1 VRNAAAIAVLALVA
15 HAAPAGA
22 QTGAWTDRGYAAV
35 NGFYQPSTSFT
46 DLVRPI
52 AFGEAAQVDTRY
64 GISAVPG
71 VDAAAGVRVW
81 RNLAIGVDV
90 GFLTKSGVGSVS
102 AQMPHPF
109 YFNRPR
115 AVAGDA
121 SGLARSETAVNLEA
135 LVMLPM
141 HARWQAALFGGPTWL
156 MVNQDLVTN
165 VTLAENY
172 PYDTASFAGA
182 TSARQSRGK
191 AGFNV
196 GGDVAYMLRPH
207 VGLGADVRFTRARIA
222 LTDTATVT
230 AGGAHIGAGLRFRF

>member
-1 VRNAAAIAVLALVA
+1 VKRAAAIVVLAAILRPA
-15 HAAPAGA
+15 SAAA
-22 QTGAWTDRGYAAV
+22 QSGAWTDKGYAAI
-35 NGFYQPSTSFT
+35 NGFYQPSTSFS

-64 GISAVPG
+64 GIKAVPG
-71 VDAAAGVRVW
+71 ADAAAGVRVW
-81 RNLAIGVDV
+81 RNFAIGVDV
-90 GFLTKSGVGSVS
+90 GFLTKSGSGTVT

-115 AVAGDA
+115 AVTGDA

-135 LVMLPM
+135 LVMLPIR
-141 HARWQAALFGGPTWL
+141 ARWQAALFGGPTWF

-165 VTLAENY
+165 VTLTENY
-172 PYDTASFAGA
+172 PYDTASFAGT
-182 TSARQSRGK
+182 TSTRQSRGK
-191 AGFNV
+191 AGVNV

-207 VGLGADVRFTRARIA
+207 VGIGVDVRFTRARIA

-230 AGGAHIGAGLRFRF
+230 AGGTHVGGGLRFRF